1 MTRIFIGVSWP
12 YANAPQH
19 LGHLASTY
27 VPADIFARYHRLRDD
42 QVLMVSGSDMH
53 GTPILVAAAKS
64 GSTPAELAARFHAIN
79 SGALAR
85 LGITF
90 DVYTTT
96 HTPLHERK
104 VHEMFLA
111 LLEGGYIRRRTA
123 DAAYCP
129 TDRRFLP
136 DRYLE
141 GTCPHCGFEKA
152 RGDECDNCGRPLEP
166 SQLGH
171 PRCAL
176 DGTPA
181 EFRPSEHFYLEL
193 DRLQPKLAEYIAR
206 EGPHW
211 RPGVLRVAQ
220 NFLAEGLHPTPITRD
235 LDWGVTI
242 PLEGYDSKRIYVW
255 FEALV
260 GYLSAAQEWAVR
272 SGRPDAWRQYW
283 EEREPARH
291 YYFVGKDNKFH
302 HTIVWPSMLLGVG
315 GLHLPYDVPAN
326 EWMTLGGQKVS
337 KSRTAEQ
344 DAFLPSLLERYSPDT
359 IRFYVALLAPQN
371 HDTELDWEEFERVHD
386 EILAN
391 QYGNLSQRLLV
402 LVRDRYGG
410 EVPAPPDGWSAASS
424 SVGERLLSAHSRIT
438 AELELV
444 HLKEALD
451 LILTE
456 VREGNRR
463 FHEAKPWASE
473 EAARRQAVTEGLWL
487 LKAAAIWLSP
497 YLPFS
502 SNDLFR
508 ALGYSDGPGRGDWE
522 SVLLPVAPGQ
532 PLGDVRPL
540 FPRLERP
547 KAPAPVPPVAPHAA
561 APPVG
566 EGLPPLE
573 IRAARILKVEN
584 HPSADRLY
592 VLTVEAGEPKP
603 RTVVAGLRD
612 AYAPEQLEGRLVA
625 LLANLEPRTIRRVT
639 SQGMILAADIGGK
652 AALLEIPEGVEPG
665 QRVGAADAPS
675 RTIAYAEFEKTPLL
689 VAHGEPSGAAG
700 GSRSVAAGKPVAVDR
715 AVPEGAHLVVR
726 LTGAETS
733 DGTVLAF
740 DDAHLLQAPAAA
752 VPGTRVR

>member
-1 MTRIFIGVSWP
+1 MGRVFIGVSWP

-27 VPADIFARYHRLRDD
+27 VPADIFARFHRLRDD

-53 GTPILVAAAKS
+53 GTPILIAAEKA
-64 GSTPAELAARFHAIN
+64 GTTPAELAARFHAVN
-79 SGALAR
+79 SATLAR

-90 DVYTTT
+90 DVFTTT
-96 HTPLHERK
+96 HTVLHERQ
-104 VHEMFLA
+104 VHEVFLA
-111 LLEGGYIRRRTA
+111 LLEAGYIRRRTA

-193 DRLQPKLAEYIAR
+193 DKLQPKLAEYIAR

-211 RPGVLRVAQ
+211 RPGVVRVAE
-220 NFLAEGLHPTPITRD
+220 NFLTEGLHPTPITRD
-235 LDWGVTI
+235 LDWGVSI
-242 PLEGYDSKRIYVW
+242 PLEGYDTKRIYVW

-260 GYLSAAQEWAVR
+260 GYLSASQEWAIR

-283 EEREPARH
+283 EAREPVRH

-326 EWMTLGGQKVS
+326 EWMTLGGHKVS
-337 KSRTAEQ
+337 KSRTQEQ
-344 DAFLPSLLERYSPDT
+344 DAFLPTLLERYSSDT
-359 IRFYVALLAPQN
+359 IRFYTALLAPQN

-386 EILAN
+386 EILSN
-391 QYGNLSQRLLV
+391 QYGNLAQRLLV

-410 EVPAPPDGWSAASS
+410 VVPAPPDGWSAESS
-424 SVGERLLSAHSRIT
+424 PVGQRIRAAHARIT
-438 AELELV
+438 GELEVV

-451 LILTE
+451 LTLTE

-463 FHEAKPWASE
+463 FHEAKPWASDE
-473 EAARRQAVTEGLWL
+473 PARRQAITEGLWL
-487 LKAAAIWLSP
+487 LKAAATWLSP

-502 SNDLFR
+502 SADLFR
-508 ALGYSDGPGRGDWE
+508 SLGFAEGPGRGDWDA
-522 SVLLPVAPGQ
+522 VVQPVAVGQ

-547 KAPAPVPPVAPHAA
+547 KTPTAAVAAAPRSPAPAP
-561 APPVG
+561 G
-566 EGLPPLE
+566 EALPPLE
-573 IRAARILKVEN
+573 IRAARIVHVEN
-584 HPSADRLY
+584 HPSADRLF
-592 VLTVEAGEPKP
+592 VLTVEAGEPRP

-612 AYAPEQLEGRLVA
+612 SYVPEQLTGRLVA
-625 LLANLEPRTIRRVT
+625 LLANLEPRTIRKVT

-665 QRVGAADAPS
+665 QKVGGAEGPIRS
-675 RTIAYAEFEKTPLL
+675 VAYSEFESTPLL
-689 VAHGEPSGAAG
+689 VGRSGTPAGEAG
-700 GSRSVAAGKPVAVDR
+700 PTVNVGRPLGVDR
-715 AVPEGAHLVVR
+715 PVPPETAVVAR
-726 LTGAETS
+726 LASAESPTGV
-733 DGTVLAF
+733 VLAF
-740 DDAHLLQAPAAA
+740 DETHLLLAPSAA